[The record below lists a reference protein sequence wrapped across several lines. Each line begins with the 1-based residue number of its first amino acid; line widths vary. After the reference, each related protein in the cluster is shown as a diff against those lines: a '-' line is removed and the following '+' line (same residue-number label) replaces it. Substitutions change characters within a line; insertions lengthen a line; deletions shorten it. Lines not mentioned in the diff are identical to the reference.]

1 MKFKVHKTKSSV
13 FSWTEIEGIS
23 PLPQPQWGKK
33 ISQQTTCLNW
43 MKVDMMFPSSGKLW
57 TVMIG
62 NAYPLRRLQEKL
74 VFSLAQKCS
83 VLSIIHRRCDQ
94 SEGQPW
100 GFIDQCLTARTVNN
114 LHWHELGGRMNDKG
128 SSGYALWPGVG
139 DAEFGFR
146 LGRESQNWL
155 NERMRLCQAET
166 CSIMDP
172 H

>member
-23 PLPQPQWGKK
+23 PLPQPQWGKNRSTDDLFKLDDSWHDVPIIREIMNCNDRKHTSLETAAGK
-33 ISQQTTCLNW
+33 IGFLPCPE
-43 MKVDMMFPSSGKLW
+43 M
-57 TVMIG
+57 
-62 NAYPLRRLQEKL
+62 
-74 VFSLAQKCS
+74 S
-83 VLSIIHRRCDQ
+83 VLSIIHRRCGR

-100 GFIDQCLTARTVNN
+100 GFVDQCLTARTVNN
-114 LHWHELGGRMNDKG
+114 LHWHELGGRMNEKG

-155 NERMRLCQAET
+155 NERMRLCQAEK
-166 CSIMDP
+166 CSITDP